1 MVGEECEPS
10 LTTPMCLSQWS
21 VFHRCLTFNSC
32 LISQVFILIAKVR
45 CSPAIPAPGGVANDF
60 GRMNCECRIE
70 KGEGAIVPGSADTL
84 K

>member
-21 VFHRCLTFNSC
+21 VFRRCLTFNSC

-45 CSPAIPAPGGVANDF
+45 CSPRSLLEASPISIANF
-60 GRMNCECRIE
+60 AQKPLTFALC
-70 KGEGAIVPGSADTL
+70 KPF
-84 K
+84 